1 MPAIQLDEAK
11 RKMSA
16 IRDTLGREV
25 DTIRNNANYSDR
37 GRARETAKALLAQRE
52 RAQELRDSFSTDN
65 DTVPVK
71 LTAKMFGVP
80 SGADAS
86 TILVYR
92 DAEDRAAKLTNT
104 KEAKAMLTRAI
115 ERGDILLARAVAG
128 HAFGNGWNDV
138 TETYAEATGL
148 SDVLDEL
155 TDIPS
160 GPMTR
165 LAEAALFAV
174 PAPPEVRR
182 FVTGHSDDEL
192 RRLAED
198 DGTQAQRASAHS
210 VGIGA
215 PLNLTGSH

>member
-1 MPAIQLDEAK
+1 MTAIQFDEAK
-11 RKMSA
+11 CKMSA
-16 IRDTLGREV
+16 IRGSLEREV
-25 DTIRNNANYSDR
+25 TAIRNNANYSDR
-37 GRARETAKALLAQRE
+37 GAAREMAKALLAHRNQAQR
-52 RAQELRDSFSTDN
+52 LRDNFSSDN
-65 DTVPVK
+65 DTVRVR

-80 SGADAS
+80 PGADAS

-115 ERGDILLARAVAG
+115 ERGDNLLARAVAG

-148 SDVLDEL
+148 SDTLDDL

-160 GPMTR
+160 GPMTN
-165 LAEAALFAV
+165 LAQAALFSV
-174 PAPPEVRR
+174 PTPPEVRT

-192 RRLAED
+192 RRFAED
-198 DGTQAQRASAHS
+198 DGAQAQRASARS
-210 VGIGA
+210 TGVGA
-215 PLNLTGSH
+215 PVT